1 MFICLM
7 ATAGIKLYEPAMT
20 NDGVYL
26 IADNV
31 RIDNSS
37 LLSRRN
43 DICLIRNMREDTK
56 KRDDP

>member
-1 MFICLM
+1 M